1 MIHQDT
7 IKLLRECDSGIKMG
21 VSTINEVLPHTY
33 SGTLRELLS
42 KCRYEHEELDRE
54 LRSLLSEYADKGK
67 SPNPLVK
74 GMSFIKTE
82 GALLMTEGDSTIA
95 RIMTDGC
102 NMGIKSLSK
111 YLNEYRA
118 ADERSK
124 TIAKRLIDSED
135 RLAKNIRI
143 YL

>member
-1 MIHQDT
+1 MIEKDT
-7 IKLLRECDSGIKMG
+7 IRLLRECDAGIKMG
-21 VSTINEVLPHTY
+21 ISSIDEVLPYTH

-42 KCRYEHEELDRE
+42 DCRYEHTELDRE
-54 LRSLLSEYADKGK
+54 LRSLLSEYGDKGK
-67 SPNPLVK
+67 SPNPIAK

-82 GALLMTEGDSTIA
+82 AKLLVTEGDSTIA
-95 RIMTDGC
+95 SIMTDGC
-102 NMGIKSLSK
+102 NMGVKSLSR

-124 TIAKRLIDSED
+124 DIAKRLIKSEEKLGVGV
-135 RLAKNIRI
+135 RA

>member
-1 MIHQDT
+1 MIEQDT
-7 IKLLRECDSGIKMG
+7 IRLLRECDAGIKMG
-21 VSTINEVLPHTY
+21 LSTINEVLPHTY

-42 KCRYEHEELDRE
+42 DCRYEHEELDKE
-54 LRSLLSEYADKGK
+54 LRALLSEYGDKGK
-67 SPNPLVK
+67 NPNPLVK

-82 GALLMTEGDSTIA
+82 ATLLVTEGDKTIA

-102 NMGIKSLSK
+102 NMGVKSLSK

-124 TIAKRLIDSED
+124 RIAKRLIDSEEGLS
-135 RLAKNIRI
+135 RAIRT